1 MKTIF
6 KTIFILMISLLF
18 FSCNAFFDNLSDNQN
33 ESNRQIESGYARV
46 EIAVSDVLSRSVII
60 PDFSSY
66 KDNIKSYSVSVSEAD
81 NILNSDSS
89 FAKYTFITNNS
100 IYIFD
105 PEKLDKGVFE
115 YKKVF
120 DIPSSIK
127 VMTIDT
133 SYGSD
138 ISFIDYNDTKYTLV
152 DENTD
157 NNVID
162 SYSMFEK
169 AIYNKLNNN
178 LKWEYSNTFLGKKM
192 NYDFV
197 SVYAIYKDNKLY
209 SLNYGNEKYPV
220 LDEIEIKDKNEKV
233 IRIYNDRIVKTDKN
247 FYELMSY
254 FDTNQNK
261 TVTMLVKI
269 KSLSKY
275 YSEVLTFTYKY
286 VVLKDFTIIPIDDV
300 MESRIR
306 PYTYDNFL
314 SGFNSI
320 DEVHEEE

>member
-1 MKTIF
+1 MKKKIF
-6 KTIFILMISLLF
+6 YGF
-18 FSCNAFFDNLSDNQN
+18 FSILCIFLLTGCKDKKEESEPKTLVESILKRKNL
-33 ESNRQIESGYARV
+33 ESSPY
-46 EIAVSDVLSRSVII
+46 
-60 PDFSSY
+60 
-66 KDNIKSYSVSVSEAD
+66 IKLTNG

-115 YKKVF
+115 YRKVF

-178 LKWEYSNTFLGKKM
+178 LKWEYSKTFLGKKM

-197 SVYAIYKDNKLY
+197 SEYVIYKDNKLY
-209 SLNYGNEKYPV
+209 RLNYGNEKYPV
-220 LDEIEIKDKNEKV
+220 LDGIEIKDKNEKV

>member
-1 MKTIF
+1 MKNKIF
-6 KTIFILMISLLF
+6 YGF
-18 FSCNAFFDNLSDNQN
+18 FSILCIFLLTGCKDKKEESEPKTLVESILKRKNL
-33 ESNRQIESGYARV
+33 ESSPY
-46 EIAVSDVLSRSVII
+46 
-60 PDFSSY
+60 
-66 KDNIKSYSVSVSEAD
+66 IKLTNG

-115 YKKVF
+115 YRKVF

-133 SYGSD
+133 SYGSN

-178 LKWEYSNTFLGKKM
+178 LKWEYSKTFLGKKM

-197 SVYAIYKDNKLY
+197 SEYVIYKDNKLY
-209 SLNYGNEKYPV
+209 RLNYGNEKYPV
-220 LDEIEIKDKNEKV
+220 LDEIEIKDKDEKV
-233 IRIYNDRIVKTDKN
+233 IRVYNDRIVRTDKN

>member
-1 MKTIF
+1 MKKKIF
-6 KTIFILMISLLF
+6 YGF
-18 FSCNAFFDNLSDNQN
+18 FSILCIFLLTGCKDKKEESEPKTLVESILKRKNL
-33 ESNRQIESGYARV
+33 ESSPY
-46 EIAVSDVLSRSVII
+46 
-60 PDFSSY
+60 
-66 KDNIKSYSVSVSEAD
+66 IKLTNG

-115 YKKVF
+115 YRKVF

-220 LDEIEIKDKNEKV
+220 LDEIEIKDKDEKV
-233 IRIYNDRIVKTDKN
+233 IRVYNDRIVRTDKN

>member
-1 MKTIF
+1 MKKKIF
-6 KTIFILMISLLF
+6 YGF
-18 FSCNAFFDNLSDNQN
+18 FSILCIFLLTGCKDKKEESEPKTLVESILKRKNL
-33 ESNRQIESGYARV
+33 ESSPY
-46 EIAVSDVLSRSVII
+46 
-60 PDFSSY
+60 
-66 KDNIKSYSVSVSEAD
+66 IKLTNG

-105 PEKLDKGVFE
+105 PEKLDNGVFE
-115 YKKVF
+115 YRKVF

-178 LKWEYSNTFLGKKM
+178 LKWEYSKTFLGKKM

-197 SVYAIYKDNKLY
+197 SEYVIYKDNKLY
-209 SLNYGNEKYPV
+209 RLNYGNEKYPV
-220 LDEIEIKDKNEKV
+220 LDEIEIKDKDEKV
-233 IRIYNDRIVKTDKN
+233 IRVYNDRIVRTDKN

>member
-1 MKTIF
+1 MKKKIF
-6 KTIFILMISLLF
+6 YGF
-18 FSCNAFFDNLSDNQN
+18 FSILCIFLLTGCKDKKEESEPKTLVESILKRKNL
-33 ESNRQIESGYARV
+33 ESSPY
-46 EIAVSDVLSRSVII
+46 
-60 PDFSSY
+60 
-66 KDNIKSYSVSVSEAD
+66 IKLTNG

-115 YKKVF
+115 YRKVF

-178 LKWEYSNTFLGKKM
+178 LKWEYSKTFLGKKM

-220 LDEIEIKDKNEKV
+220 LDEIEIKDKDEKV
-233 IRIYNDRIVKTDKN
+233 IRVYNDRIVRTDKN

>member
-1 MKTIF
+1 MKNKIF
-6 KTIFILMISLLF
+6 YGF
-18 FSCNAFFDNLSDNQN
+18 FSILCIFLLTGCKDKKEESEPKTLVESILKRKNL
-33 ESNRQIESGYARV
+33 ESSPY
-46 EIAVSDVLSRSVII
+46 
-60 PDFSSY
+60 
-66 KDNIKSYSVSVSEAD
+66 IKLTNG

-115 YKKVF
+115 YRKVF

-197 SVYAIYKDNKLY
+197 SEYVIYKDNKLY
-209 SLNYGNEKYPV
+209 RLNYGNEKYPV
-220 LDEIEIKDKNEKV
+220 LDEIEIKDKDEKV
-233 IRIYNDRIVKTDKN
+233 IRVYNDRIVRTDKN

>member
-1 MKTIF
+1 MKNKIF
-6 KTIFILMISLLF
+6 YGF
-18 FSCNAFFDNLSDNQN
+18 FSILCIFLLTGCKDKKEESEPKTLVESILKRKNL
-33 ESNRQIESGYARV
+33 ESSPY
-46 EIAVSDVLSRSVII
+46 
-60 PDFSSY
+60 
-66 KDNIKSYSVSVSEAD
+66 IKLTNG

-115 YKKVF
+115 YRKVF

-178 LKWEYSNTFLGKKM
+178 LKWEYSKTFLGKKM

-209 SLNYGNEKYPV
+209 RLNYGNEKYPV

-269 KSLSKY
+269 KSL
-275 YSEVLTFTYKY
+275 
-286 VVLKDFTIIPIDDV
+286 
-300 MESRIR
+300 
-306 PYTYDNFL
+306 FL
-314 SGFNSI
+314 
-320 DEVHEEE
+320 

>member
-1 MKTIF
+1 MKKKIF
-6 KTIFILMISLLF
+6 YGF
-18 FSCNAFFDNLSDNQN
+18 FSILCIFLLTGCKDKKEESEPKTLVESILKRKNL
-33 ESNRQIESGYARV
+33 ESSPY
-46 EIAVSDVLSRSVII
+46 
-60 PDFSSY
+60 
-66 KDNIKSYSVSVSEAD
+66 IKLTNG

-115 YKKVF
+115 YRKVF

-178 LKWEYSNTFLGKKM
+178 LKWEYSKTFLGKKM

-197 SVYAIYKDNKLY
+197 SEYVIYKDNKLY
-209 SLNYGNEKYPV
+209 RLNYGNEKYPV
-220 LDEIEIKDKNEKV
+220 LDEIEIKDKDEKV
-233 IRIYNDRIVKTDKN
+233 IRVYNDRIVRTDKN

>member
-1 MKTIF
+1 
-6 KTIFILMISLLF
+6 
-18 FSCNAFFDNLSDNQN
+18 
-33 ESNRQIESGYARV
+33 
-46 EIAVSDVLSRSVII
+46 
-60 PDFSSY
+60 
-66 KDNIKSYSVSVSEAD
+66 
-81 NILNSDSS
+81 
-89 FAKYTFITNNS
+89 
-100 IYIFD
+100 
-105 PEKLDKGVFE
+105 
-115 YKKVF
+115 
-120 DIPSSIK
+120 
-127 VMTIDT
+127 
-133 SYGSD
+133 
-138 ISFIDYNDTKYTLV
+138 
-152 DENTD
+152 
-157 NNVID
+157 
-162 SYSMFEK
+162 
-169 AIYNKLNNN
+169 
-178 LKWEYSNTFLGKKM
+178 M

-209 SLNYGNEKYPV
+209 RLNYGNEKYPV

>member
-1 MKTIF
+1 MKKKIF
-6 KTIFILMISLLF
+6 YGF
-18 FSCNAFFDNLSDNQN
+18 FSILCIFLLTGCKDKKEESEPKTLVESILKRKNL
-33 ESNRQIESGYARV
+33 ESSPY
-46 EIAVSDVLSRSVII
+46 
-60 PDFSSY
+60 
-66 KDNIKSYSVSVSEAD
+66 IKLTNG

-115 YKKVF
+115 YRKVF

-169 AIYNKLNNN
+169 AIYNKLSNN

-197 SVYAIYKDNKLY
+197 SEYVIYKDNKLY
-209 SLNYGNEKYPV
+209 RLNYGNEKYPV
-220 LDEIEIKDKNEKV
+220 LDEIEIKDKDEKV
-233 IRIYNDRIVKTDKN
+233 IRVYNDRIVRTDKN

>member
-1 MKTIF
+1 MKKKIF
-6 KTIFILMISLLF
+6 YGF
-18 FSCNAFFDNLSDNQN
+18 FSILCIFLLTGCKDKKEESEPKTLVESILKRKNL
-33 ESNRQIESGYARV
+33 ESSPY
-46 EIAVSDVLSRSVII
+46 
-60 PDFSSY
+60 
-66 KDNIKSYSVSVSEAD
+66 IKLTNGD
-81 NILNSDSS
+81 ILNSDSS
-89 FAKYTFITNNS
+89 FGNYTFITNNS

-105 PEKLDKGVFE
+105 SGKLDNGVFE

-157 NNVID
+157 NNVVD

-178 LKWEYSNTFLGKKM
+178 LKWEYSKTFLGQKM

-197 SVYAIYKDNKLY
+197 SEYVIYKDNKLY
-209 SLNYGNEKYPV
+209 RLNYGNEKYPV
-220 LDEIEIKDKNEKV
+220 LDEIEIKDKDEKV
-233 IRIYNDRIVKTDKN
+233 IRVYNDRIVRTDKN

-254 FDTNQNK
+254 FDTNKNK

-286 VVLKDFTIIPIDDV
+286 VVLRDFTIIPIDDV
-300 MESRIR
+300 MESRVR
-306 PYTYDNFL
+306 PYTYDSFI
-314 SGFNSI
+314 SGFNSM
-320 DEVHEEE
+320 DEVREEE

>member
-1 MKTIF
+1 
-6 KTIFILMISLLF
+6 
-18 FSCNAFFDNLSDNQN
+18 
-33 ESNRQIESGYARV
+33 
-46 EIAVSDVLSRSVII
+46 
-60 PDFSSY
+60 
-66 KDNIKSYSVSVSEAD
+66 
-81 NILNSDSS
+81 
-89 FAKYTFITNNS
+89 
-100 IYIFD
+100 
-105 PEKLDKGVFE
+105 
-115 YKKVF
+115 
-120 DIPSSIK
+120 
-127 VMTIDT
+127 MTIDT

-157 NNVID
+157 KNVID
-162 SYSMFEK
+162 SYSMLEK
-169 AIYNKLNNN
+169 AIYNKLSDS
-178 LKWEYSNTFLGKKM
+178 LKWEYSKTFLGKKM

-197 SVYAIYKDNKLY
+197 SEYVIYKDNKLY
-209 SLNYGNEKYPV
+209 RLNYGNEKYPV
-220 LDEIEIKDKNEKV
+220 LDEIEIKDKDEKV
-233 IRIYNDRIVKTDKN
+233 IRVYNDRIVKTDKN

>member
-1 MKTIF
+1 MKKKIF
-6 KTIFILMISLLF
+6 YGF
-18 FSCNAFFDNLSDNQN
+18 FSILCIFLLTGCKDKKEESEPKTLVESILKRKNL
-33 ESNRQIESGYARV
+33 ESSPY
-46 EIAVSDVLSRSVII
+46 
-60 PDFSSY
+60 
-66 KDNIKSYSVSVSEAD
+66 IKLTNG

-115 YKKVF
+115 YRKVF

-133 SYGSD
+133 SYGSN

-178 LKWEYSNTFLGKKM
+178 LKWEYSKTFLGKKM

-197 SVYAIYKDNKLY
+197 SEYVRYKDNKLY
-209 SLNYGNEKYPV
+209 RLNYGNEKYPV
-220 LDEIEIKDKNEKV
+220 LDEIEIKDKDEKV
-233 IRIYNDRIVKTDKN
+233 IRVYNDRIVRTDKN

>member
-1 MKTIF
+1 MKKKIF
-6 KTIFILMISLLF
+6 YGF
-18 FSCNAFFDNLSDNQN
+18 FSILCIFLLTGCKDKKEESEPKTLVESILKRKNL
-33 ESNRQIESGYARV
+33 ESSPY
-46 EIAVSDVLSRSVII
+46 
-60 PDFSSY
+60 
-66 KDNIKSYSVSVSEAD
+66 IKLTNGD
-81 NILNSDSS
+81 ILNSDSS
-89 FAKYTFITNNS
+89 FGNYTFITNNS

-115 YKKVF
+115 YRKVF

-197 SVYAIYKDNKLY
+197 SEYVIYKDNKLY
-209 SLNYGNEKYPV
+209 RLNYGNEKYPV

>member
-1 MKTIF
+1 MKKKIF
-6 KTIFILMISLLF
+6 YGF
-18 FSCNAFFDNLSDNQN
+18 FSILCIFLLTGCKDKKEESEPKTLVESILKRKNL
-33 ESNRQIESGYARV
+33 ESSPY
-46 EIAVSDVLSRSVII
+46 
-60 PDFSSY
+60 
-66 KDNIKSYSVSVSEAD
+66 IKLTNGD
-81 NILNSDSS
+81 ILNSDSS
-89 FAKYTFITNNS
+89 FGNYTFITNNS

-105 PEKLDKGVFE
+105 SGKLDNGVFE

-157 NNVID
+157 NNVVD
-162 SYSMFEK
+162 SYSMFEN

-178 LKWEYSNTFLGKKM
+178 LKWEYSKTFLGQKM

-197 SVYAIYKDNKLY
+197 SEYVIYKDNKLY
-209 SLNYGNEKYPV
+209 RLNYGNEKYPV
-220 LDEIEIKDKNEKV
+220 LDEIEIKDKDEKV
-233 IRIYNDRIVKTDKN
+233 IRVYNDRIVRTDKN

-286 VVLKDFTIIPIDDV
+286 VVLRDFTIIPIDDV
-300 MESRIR
+300 MESRVR
-306 PYTYDNFL
+306 PYTYDSFI
-314 SGFNSI
+314 SGFNSM
-320 DEVHEEE
+320 DEVREEE

>member
-1 MKTIF
+1 MKKKIF
-6 KTIFILMISLLF
+6 YGF
-18 FSCNAFFDNLSDNQN
+18 FSILCIFLLTGCKDKKEESEPKTLVESILKRKNL
-33 ESNRQIESGYARV
+33 ESSPY
-46 EIAVSDVLSRSVII
+46 
-60 PDFSSY
+60 
-66 KDNIKSYSVSVSEAD
+66 IKLTNG

-89 FAKYTFITNNS
+89 FGNYTFITNNS

-105 PEKLDKGVFE
+105 SGKLDNGVFE

-157 NNVID
+157 NNVVD

-178 LKWEYSNTFLGKKM
+178 LKWEYSKTFLGQKM

-197 SVYAIYKDNKLY
+197 SEYVIYKDNKLY
-209 SLNYGNEKYPV
+209 RLNYGNEKYPV
-220 LDEIEIKDKNEKV
+220 LDEIEIKDKDEKV
-233 IRIYNDRIVKTDKN
+233 IRVYNDRIVRTDKN

-286 VVLKDFTIIPIDDV
+286 VVLRDFTIIPIDDV
-300 MESRIR
+300 MESRVR
-306 PYTYDNFL
+306 PYTYDSFI
-314 SGFNSI
+314 SGFNSM
-320 DEVHEEE
+320 DEVREEE

>member
-1 MKTIF
+1 MKNKIF
-6 KTIFILMISLLF
+6 YGF
-18 FSCNAFFDNLSDNQN
+18 FSILCIFLLTGCKDKKEESEPKTLVESILKRKNL
-33 ESNRQIESGYARV
+33 ESSPY
-46 EIAVSDVLSRSVII
+46 
-60 PDFSSY
+60 
-66 KDNIKSYSVSVSEAD
+66 IKLTNG

-115 YKKVF
+115 YRKVF

-162 SYSMFEK
+162 SYSMFEN

-178 LKWEYSNTFLGKKM
+178 LKWEYSKTFLGKKM

-197 SVYAIYKDNKLY
+197 SEYVIYKDNKLY
-209 SLNYGNEKYPV
+209 RLNYGNEKYPV
-220 LDEIEIKDKNEKV
+220 LDEIEIKDKDEKV
-233 IRIYNDRIVKTDKN
+233 IRVYNDRIVRTDKN

>member
-1 MKTIF
+1 MKKKIF
-6 KTIFILMISLLF
+6 YGF
-18 FSCNAFFDNLSDNQN
+18 FSILCIFLLTGCKDKKEESEPKTLVESILKRKNL
-33 ESNRQIESGYARV
+33 ESSPY
-46 EIAVSDVLSRSVII
+46 
-60 PDFSSY
+60 
-66 KDNIKSYSVSVSEAD
+66 IKLTNGD
-81 NILNSDSS
+81 ILNSDSS
-89 FAKYTFITNNS
+89 FGNYTFITNNS

-105 PEKLDKGVFE
+105 SGKLDNGVFE

-157 NNVID
+157 NNVVD

-178 LKWEYSNTFLGKKM
+178 LKWEYSKTFLGQKM

-197 SVYAIYKDNKLY
+197 SEYVIYKDNKLY
-209 SLNYGNEKYPV
+209 RLNYGNEKYPV
-220 LDEIEIKDKNEKV
+220 LDEIEIKDKDEKV
-233 IRIYNDRIVKTDKN
+233 IRVYNDRIVRTDKN

-286 VVLKDFTIIPIDDV
+286 VVLRDFTIIPIDDV
-300 MESRIR
+300 MESRVR
-306 PYTYDNFL
+306 PYTYDSFI
-314 SGFNSI
+314 SGFNSM
-320 DEVHEEE
+320 DEVREEE

>member
-1 MKTIF
+1 MKKKIF
-6 KTIFILMISLLF
+6 YGF
-18 FSCNAFFDNLSDNQN
+18 FSILCIFLLTGCKDKKEESEPKTLVESILKRKNL
-33 ESNRQIESGYARV
+33 ESSPY
-46 EIAVSDVLSRSVII
+46 
-60 PDFSSY
+60 
-66 KDNIKSYSVSVSEAD
+66 IKLTNG

-115 YKKVF
+115 YRKVF

-162 SYSMFEK
+162 SYSMFEN
-169 AIYNKLNNN
+169 AIYNKLSDS
-178 LKWEYSNTFLGKKM
+178 LKWEYSKTFLGKKM

-197 SVYAIYKDNKLY
+197 SEYVIYKDNKLY
-209 SLNYGNEKYPV
+209 RLNYGNEKYPV
-220 LDEIEIKDKNEKV
+220 LDEIEIKE
-233 IRIYNDRIVKTDKN
+233 I
-247 FYELMSY
+247 
-254 FDTNQNK
+254 
-261 TVTMLVKI
+261 
-269 KSLSKY
+269 SKY
-275 YSEVLTFTYKY
+275 
-286 VVLKDFTIIPIDDV
+286 DF
-300 MESRIR
+300 
-306 PYTYDNFL
+306 
-314 SGFNSI
+314 
-320 DEVHEEE
+320 